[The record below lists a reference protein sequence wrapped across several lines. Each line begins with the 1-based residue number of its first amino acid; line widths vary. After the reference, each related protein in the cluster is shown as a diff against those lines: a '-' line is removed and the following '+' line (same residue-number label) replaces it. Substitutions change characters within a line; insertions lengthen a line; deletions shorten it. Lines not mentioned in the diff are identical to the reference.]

1 MGYKFDEATWAACY
15 DDKHPN
21 NNVVEYNEE
30 TGEYQFISEER
41 KKKH

>member
-1 MGYKFDEATWAACY
+1 MGYTFDEAMWAECY

-30 TGEYQFISEER
+30 TDEYRFITIEYR
-41 KKKH
+41 K